1 MGRVASLAP
10 AFVLVLCPFS
20 ISVTYHAASQANSFR
35 PLCGQH
41 HFEENDDFEECPV
54 CGWVNDG
61 VQRAD
66 PDYRGGYNRISL
78 NEAKK
83 KFAAGKKVFD

>member
-1 MGRVASLAP
+1 MMNDETI
-10 AFVLVLCPFS
+10 C
-20 ISVTYHAASQANSFR
+20 

-54 CGWVNDG
+54 CCWVNDG

>member
-1 MGRVASLAP
+1 MTEKI
-10 AFVLVLCPFS
+10 LCP
-20 ISVTYHAASQANSFR
+20 V
-35 PLCGQH
+35 CGQH
-41 HFEENDDFEECPV
+41 SFDEDNECHV

-83 KFAAGKKVFD
+83 KFAEGKKVFD

>member
-1 MGRVASLAP
+1 MNDETI
-10 AFVLVLCPFS
+10 C
-20 ISVTYHAASQANSFR
+20 

-78 NEAKK
+78 NEAKRNLPQAK
-83 KFAAGKKVFD
+83 RCLINNNGVESLCR

>member
-1 MGRVASLAP
+1 MDDFNQQLSLV
-10 AFVLVLCPFS
+10 VL
-20 ISVTYHAASQANSFR
+20 NSEQLDGCLR
-35 PLCGQH
+35 GQH
-41 HFEENDDFEECPV
+41 SFDEDNDFEECPV

-83 KFAAGKKVFD
+83 KFAEGKKVFD

>member
-1 MGRVASLAP
+1 MNDETI
-10 AFVLVLCPFS
+10 C
-20 ISVTYHAASQANSFR
+20 

-41 HFEENDDFEECPV
+41 HFEECPV

>member
-1 MGRVASLAP
+1 M
-10 AFVLVLCPFS
+10 
-20 ISVTYHAASQANSFR
+20 
-35 PLCGQH
+35 
-41 HFEENDDFEECPV
+41 

>member
-1 MGRVASLAP
+1 MNDETV
-10 AFVLVLCPFS
+10 C
-20 ISVTYHAASQANSFR
+20 

-66 PDYRGGYNRISL
+66 PDYRGGLRAFAGDVRASL
-78 NEAKK
+78 AKAL
-83 KFAAGKKVFD
+83 FVCSHSSVGRVPALQAGCRGFEPR

>member
-1 MGRVASLAP
+1 MTK
-10 AFVLVLCPFS
+10 PFARCVGS
-20 ISVTYHAASQANSFR
+20 IT
-35 PLCGQH
+35 L
-41 HFEENDDFEECPV
+41 NDDFEECPV

>member
-1 MGRVASLAP
+1 MNDETI
-10 AFVLVLCPFS
+10 C
-20 ISVTYHAASQANSFR
+20 

-61 VQRAD
+61 VQ
-66 PDYRGGYNRISL
+66 
-78 NEAKK
+78 AKK

>member
-1 MGRVASLAP
+1 MMGK
-10 AFVLVLCPFS
+10 S
-20 ISVTYHAASQANSFR
+20 IIDADLRLRGSRTMTDETIC

>member
-1 MGRVASLAP
+1 MNDETI
-10 AFVLVLCPFS
+10 C
-20 ISVTYHAASQANSFR
+20 

-66 PDYRGGYNRISL
+66 PDYRGGYNRIPRGFPWFRSTR
-78 NEAKK
+78 
-83 KFAAGKKVFD
+83 AAV

>member
-1 MGRVASLAP
+1 MNDETI
-10 AFVLVLCPFS
+10 C
-20 ISVTYHAASQANSFR
+20 

-41 HFEENDDFEECPV
+41 HFE
-54 CGWVNDG
+54 DG

>member
-1 MGRVASLAP
+1 MNDETI
-10 AFVLVLCPFS
+10 C
-20 ISVTYHAASQANSFR
+20 

-41 HFEENDDFEECPV
+41 HFEENDDFEECRV

-61 VQRAD
+61 ENAFEECPICGWVDDLVQRLD
-66 PDYRGGYNRISL
+66 HNCNGGFNRISV

>member
-1 MGRVASLAP
+1 MRLCLAGTFP
-10 AFVLVLCPFS
+10 AEKIVKEYRPEYVLE
-20 ISVTYHAASQANSFR
+20 SFFYIR
-35 PLCGQH
+35 P
-41 HFEENDDFEECPV
+41 CPV

>member
-1 MGRVASLAP
+1 MNDETI
-10 AFVLVLCPFS
+10 C
-20 ISVTYHAASQANSFR
+20 

-66 PDYRGGYNRISL
+66 PNYRGGDNRISL

>member
-1 MGRVASLAP
+1 MTDDTI
-10 AFVLVLCPFS
+10 C
-20 ISVTYHAASQANSFR
+20 

-41 HFEENDDFEECPV
+41 NFEEYGDFEECPV

-61 VQRAD
+61 VQRAY
-66 PDYRGGYNRISL
+66 PDYAGGYNRISL

-83 KFAAGKKVFD
+83 KFAAGKKVFE